1 MKNINNYTAEK
12 YSVEM
17 DDSQYSEG
25 NANKY
30 KKIAD
35 GIYSF
40 FDEWECQDFYVTSL
54 SFEQEPD
61 LGEGNSPKNISQ
73 YPLEDILDKFNVS
86 ISDPYDEIN
95 EKSDITC
102 YQEFCAYDQKH
113 IEDLRQIIGKHVY
126 NKTDGKYVKLI
137 IE

>member
-1 MKNINNYTAEK
+1 MLPKRRKRNEK
-12 YSVEM
+12 YAEPN
-17 DDSQYSEG
+17 DLKYNEG
-25 NANKY
+25 NTNKY
-30 KKIAD
+30 KKIAE

-54 SFEQEPD
+54 KFEQEPD
-61 LGEGNSPKNISQ
+61 LGEGSSPKNISQ

-86 ISDPYDEIN
+86 ISDSYDELN

-102 YQEFCAYDQKH
+102 YQEFCSYNQKD
-113 IEDLRQIIGKHVY
+113 IENLREIIGKHVY
-126 NKTDGKYVKLI
+126 NKTDGKNSKLI